1 MKEERIAYL
10 LIALSIIMTI
20 TNIAGWT
27 DISWWIVLAPV
38 LSPFLL
44 IMFLVI
50 MLVSFIT
57 IGFLISVIRNST
69 RTIKTKVCKKVS

>member
-44 IMFLVI
+44 VMFIAI

-57 IGFLISVIRNST
+57 VGFLISVARDVTRKIR
-69 RTIKTKVCKKVS
+69 TKVRNRFH

>member
-44 IMFLVI
+44 VMFLSI
-50 MLVSFIT
+50 MLVGFIT
-57 IGFLISVIRNST
+57 IGFLISVTSNIKRK
-69 RTIKTKVCKKVS
+69 IKTKVCKKVS